1 MLKRLLR
8 VSIPAAFD
16 SLSIAVCQ
24 FWFLRIV
31 NALGPIVAASHGI
44 ALRWEGLGYLSGAAF
59 SAAGASLV
67 ARNLGAKRPDLAS
80 KGGWTAFAIGAI
92 VMTLWG
98 IVFAS
103 LARPMSSMYV
113 ESNLPDHD
121 AVVEGSVTALRTIA
135 VVMPWLAG
143 AIIFTGA
150 LRAAGDARF
159 PVVFTWIG
167 FLGVRIPLGYWLT
180 GPTGGWGIFGV
191 WLAMNADIVLRGTL
205 LIVRFARGSWKS
217 TQV

>member
-1 MLKRLLR
+1 
-8 VSIPAAFD
+8 
-16 SLSIAVCQ
+16 
-24 FWFLRIV
+24 
-31 NALGPIVAASHGI
+31 
-44 ALRWEGLGYLSGAAF
+44 
-59 SAAGASLV
+59 
-67 ARNLGAKRPDLAS
+67 LAS

-103 LARPMSSMYV
+103 LARPMSSLYV